1 MTHLNKGPTALHP
14 TAPTSTAIK
23 VVTVTVLVINI
34 GLFGACCVSGWAGVP
49 AVVLTI
55 VTLGCY
61 LRAPVGYG
69 IAPEGLTVF
78 FRLGSKSFG
87 PVMKASP
94 VVSDVGRSVRL
105 WGNGGL
111 FAATGIFSN
120 RAWGTFR
127 AYVTTSDRARFV
139 LVETAAGKV
148 LVSPG
153 SVEEFINAA
162 TGQGT

>member
-1 MTHLNKGPTALHP
+1 MSHPSTGPPALHP
-14 TAPTSTAIK
+14 TAPISRAIK
-23 VVTVTVLVINI
+23 LITATVIVINV
-34 GLFGACCVSGWAGVP
+34 GLFGVCFVSGWAGLP

-55 VTLGCY
+55 ITLGCY
-61 LRAPVGYG
+61 LRAPVSYS
-69 IAPEGLTVF
+69 IAPAGLAVF

-87 PVMKASP
+87 PVMKASA

-127 AYVTTSDRARFV
+127 AYVTTSDRTHFA
-139 LVETAAGKV
+139 LVETASGKV
-148 LVSPG
+148 LVSPDN
-153 SVEEFINAA
+153 VDAFIKAA
-162 TGQGT
+162 TDQET